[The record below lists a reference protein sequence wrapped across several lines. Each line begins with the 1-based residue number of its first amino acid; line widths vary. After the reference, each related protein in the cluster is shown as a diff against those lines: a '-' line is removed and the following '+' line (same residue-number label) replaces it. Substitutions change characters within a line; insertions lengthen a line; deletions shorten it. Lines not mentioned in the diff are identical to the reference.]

1 MGKFL
6 VILVGDLQRR
16 DNTQTTD
23 MVETQSGGAVTTI
36 EAAVWW

>member
-16 DNTQTTD
+16 DHLNTD
-23 MVETQSGGAVTTI
+23 LLETQCGGAVTTI
-36 EAAVWW
+36 EAAL